1 MSFICQRNS
10 YLQEFETSVLSCE
23 LDTLTLQNKQ
33 KVKGYN
39 VIFEDTVL
47 FPEGGGQNDDRGIVS
62 RQLEKEANDDFKENI
77 PVLRVVRNGDKAIH
91 FLHTN
96 TPLEPGSKVKQVV
109 DWKRRF
115 DHMQQHTGQ
124 HLISAMFETHYNVDT
139 SSWWMAEND
148 DKKVGVSFIEMNTS
162 SLTEEQLENVE
173 KLCNKAIRDHL
184 DVTVNVF
191 ELNDPALVDAHTRGL
206 PDDIAGPV
214 RVIQI
219 GKGKNNVDSNMCCGT
234 HVSNLSHLQM
244 VKLLYVE
251 KAKKGKGKK
260 CNVYFLVGDR
270 VSTYLQ
276 STFLREQKMNNL
288 LSSGPDD
295 HLMIVEKINKS
306 VKSSLKC
313 VQVLL
318 KELAMKDAETINEQQ
333 LKYFSKHRNETDSEY
348 ANTLIRE
355 VENTNVTVF
364 LTSGDEKSGPFQ
376 LTLYGPENV
385 ISDLSSNILTLLN
398 AKGGGKGKRINA
410 KFASLKNRPAVE
422 SLLEQYM
429 SKF

>member
-1 MSFICQRNS
+1 M
-10 YLQEFETSVLSCE
+10 QEFETHVLSCTLE
-23 LDTLTLQNKQ
+23 TLTLKSKQ
-33 KVKGYN
+33 KIKGYN

-47 FPEGGGQNDDRGIVS
+47 FPEGGGQNDDRGTVICEDKKGVNDTP
-62 RQLEKEANDDFKENI
+62 KESI
-77 PVLRVVRNGDKAIH
+77 PVLRVIRNGDKAIH
-91 FLHTN
+91 FLHTDS
-96 TPLEPGSKVKQVV
+96 PLEIGSKVKQVV

-124 HLISAMFETHYNVDT
+124 HLISAMFEKHFNVDT

-148 DKKVGVSFIEMNTS
+148 DMKVGISFIEMNTS
-162 SLTEEQLENVE
+162 SLTEKQLELVE
-173 KLCNKAIRDHL
+173 NSCNAAIRDHL
-184 DVTVNVF
+184 DVIVNVY
-191 ELNDPALVDAHTRGL
+191 EKDSPALIDAHTRGL

-219 GKGKNNVDSNMCCGT
+219 GNGKEVIDSNMCCGT

-244 VKLLYVE
+244 VKLLYAE
-251 KAKKGKGKK
+251 KAKKGKGQK

-270 VSTYLQ
+270 VSNYLQ
-276 STFLREQKMNNL
+276 ATFLREQKMNNL

-306 VKSSLKC
+306 FKTSNKS

-318 KELAMKDAETINEQQ
+318 KELAINDSKFIKEKQ

-355 VENTNVTVF
+355 VEDTSVMIF
-364 LTSGDEKSGPFQ
+364 LTSGDEKTGPFQ
-376 LTLYGPENV
+376 LTLYGLENT
-385 ISDLSSNILTLLN
+385 IKDLSSKILALLS
-398 AKGGGKGKRINA
+398 AKGGGKGKRVNA
-410 KFASLKNRPAVE
+410 KFSSLKNRSEVE
-422 SLLEQYM
+422 TLLEQYFNEI
-429 SKF
+429 S